1 MPANHFQRNGVF
13 YIATAAGMAAGWFDL
28 LRVPWVINA
37 LLLLAGGAL
46 LGWKTE
52 QPPRSLAL
60 SLGFG
65 PFLLQLAVLMLDLM
79 PEFKQNL
86 FFSLLGLIPAYA
98 GVYGVHL
105 IIRHRT
111 PAPADGS

>member
-1 MPANHFQRNGVF
+1 MPANHFERNAAF

-28 LRVPWVINA
+28 VRLHWAPNA
-37 LLLLAGGAL
+37 LLVLAAGAL
-46 LGWKTE
+46 LGWKFE

-65 PFLLQLAVLMLDLM
+65 PFILQLVALMLDLM

-86 FFSLLGLIPAYA
+86 FFSLLALIPAYA